1 MNRTLSEKYEKLRAT
16 LRRYG
21 SVAVAFSAG
30 VDSTL
35 LLAVASDVLGD
46 KAIAVSVS
54 ADWVPGRESREAEEF
69 CAARGIR
76 QMSLHVSADRID
88 GFAENPPDRCYLCK
102 KALFTKISETAVE
115 QGIACVAEGANVDD
129 LGDYRLG
136 LKAIEELGVK
146 SPLREAGLTKAEIRE
161 LSRELGLPTAD
172 KPSFACLAS
181 RIPYGE
187 KITLKKLSMA
197 DQGEQFLLDKGF
209 RQFRVRVHGTLARIE
224 LLPEEMERFMAQ
236 PLRREIYDAMKHIG
250 FSYVALDLKGYRTG
264 SLNEVLTEK

>member
-1 MNRTLSEKYEKLRAT
+1 MESILSEKYEKLRAT
-16 LRRYG
+16 LRQYG

-35 LLAVASDVLGD
+35 LLAVAAEVLGD
-46 KAIAVSVS
+46 KAVAVSVS
-54 ADWVPGRESREAEEF
+54 ADWVPGRESAEAEKF

-76 QMSLHVSADRID
+76 QLCLHVSADEID
-88 GFAENPPDRCYLCK
+88 GFAENPSNRCYLCK
-102 KALFTKISETAVE
+102 KALFTRIIEAASE
-115 QGIACVAEGANVDD
+115 QDIDCVAEGSNVDD
-129 LGDYRLG
+129 PGDYRPG
-136 LKAIEELGVK
+136 LQAIAELGVR

-187 KITLKKLSMA
+187 AITFEKLSMA

-224 LLPEEMERFMAQ
+224 LLPEEMERMMEQ
-236 PLRREIYDAMKHIG
+236 PLRDEIYDAMKCIG

-264 SLNEVLTEK
+264 SLNEVLEES